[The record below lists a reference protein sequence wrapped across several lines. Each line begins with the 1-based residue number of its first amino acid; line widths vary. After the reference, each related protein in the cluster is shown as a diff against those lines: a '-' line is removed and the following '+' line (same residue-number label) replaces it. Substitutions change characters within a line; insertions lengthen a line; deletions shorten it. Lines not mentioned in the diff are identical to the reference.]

1 MAAARQWQIARS
13 NIKALQS
20 FQEGKETTESTPAD
34 QSDNMQKISKK
45 RAWTFFPSASL
56 EASLGRGGGGAGKS
70 WSFVPGEGLDQTCN
84 QDKGSE
90 RELDRMELSSVLRP
104 EPGQFLG
111 QVTFFKYAYFISTYQ
126 VREEATG
133 RLYRVIN
140 AFEKEEEESWCS
152 MIILGRL
159 ALILGIAASA
169 VAGIVLLAAGK
180 QE

>member
-1 MAAARQWQIARS
+1 M
-13 NIKALQS
+13 KAVQAL
-20 FQEGKETTESTPAD
+20 QEGKETEAIPAE
-34 QSDNMQKISKK
+34 QSDKKIRKK
-45 RAWTFFPSASL
+45 KSWTFFPSASL
-56 EASLGRGGGGAGKS
+56 EESMGRGGGGAGKS
-70 WSFVPGEGLDQTCN
+70 WSFVPGEGLDLTCN
-84 QDKGSE
+84 QNEGSE

-111 QVTFFKYAYFISTYQ
+111 QVRPFKDASTISTQ

-152 MIILGRL
+152 VTILGRL
-159 ALILGIAASA
+159 ALIFGISVSA

-180 QE
+180 KD

>member
-1 MAAARQWQIARS
+1 M
-13 NIKALQS
+13 KAVQAL
-20 FQEGKETTESTPAD
+20 QEGKETEAIPAD
-34 QSDNMQKISKK
+34 QSDKVQKRSKK
-45 RAWTFFPSASL
+45 KSWTFFPSASL
-56 EASLGRGGGGAGKS
+56 EESMGRGGGGAGKS
-70 WSFVPGEGLDQTCN
+70 WSFVPGEGLDLTCN
-84 QDKGSE
+84 QNEGSE

-111 QVTFFKYAYFISTYQ
+111 QVRSFKGTSTIPTQ

-152 MIILGRL
+152 VTILGRL
-159 ALILGIAASA
+159 ALIFGISVSA

-180 QE
+180 KD

>member
-104 EPGQFLG
+104 EPGQLLG
-111 QVTFFKYAYFISTYQ
+111 QVWFFQNFFLKSQNRFGRRQ
-126 VREEATG
+126 QGGFTG
-133 RLYRVIN
+133 
-140 AFEKEEEESWCS
+140 CS
-152 MIILGRL
+152 MHLRMRKRRSLGAQPQSWEDSL
-159 ALILGIAASA
+159 LSFESLPLLLLG
-169 VAGIVLLAAGK
+169 LFF
-180 QE
+180 

>member
-1 MAAARQWQIARS
+1 
-13 NIKALQS
+13 
-20 FQEGKETTESTPAD
+20 
-34 QSDNMQKISKK
+34 
-45 RAWTFFPSASL
+45 
-56 EASLGRGGGGAGKS
+56 
-70 WSFVPGEGLDQTCN
+70 
-84 QDKGSE
+84 
-90 RELDRMELSSVLRP
+90 MELSSVLRP

-111 QVTFFKYAYFISTYQ
+111 QVMLFKYAYFISTYQ

>member
-1 MAAARQWQIARS
+1 M
-13 NIKALQS
+13 KAVQAL
-20 FQEGKETTESTPAD
+20 QEGKETEAIPAD
-34 QSDNMQKISKK
+34 QSDKVQKRSKK
-45 RAWTFFPSASL
+45 KSWTFFPSASL
-56 EASLGRGGGGAGKS
+56 EESMGRGGGGAGKS
-70 WSFVPGEGLDQTCN
+70 WSFVPGEGLELTCN
-84 QDKGSE
+84 QNEGSE

-111 QVTFFKYAYFISTYQ
+111 QVRPFKGASTISTQ

-152 MIILGRL
+152 VTILGRL
-159 ALILGIAASA
+159 ALIFAISVSA

-180 QE
+180 KD

>member
-1 MAAARQWQIARS
+1 M
-13 NIKALQS
+13 KAVQAL
-20 FQEGKETTESTPAD
+20 QEGKETEAIPAD
-34 QSDNMQKISKK
+34 QSDKVQKRSKK
-45 RAWTFFPSASL
+45 KSWTFFPSASL
-56 EASLGRGGGGAGKS
+56 EESMGRGGGGAGKS
-70 WSFVPGEGLDQTCN
+70 WSFVPGEGLDLTCN
-84 QDKGSE
+84 QNEGSE

-111 QVTFFKYAYFISTYQ
+111 Q

-152 MIILGRL
+152 VTILGRL
-159 ALILGIAASA
+159 ALIFGISVSA

-180 QE
+180 KD